1 MCEAEDQ
8 LVISA
13 FGKDVHCS
21 AGGVIIYMFFLM
33 WCFLGVAIIADIFMA
48 SIETITSK
56 EESVKQQVHKEVGST
71 EIIEREFT
79 VKVWNDTVAN
89 LTLMALGSSAPEIL
103 LSVIEV
109 TSNDFYSGDLGPS
122 TIVGSAAF
130 NLFIIIAVCVVA
142 LPEGEKRKIADLK
155 VFAITAVFSVVSY
168 LWLLIILV
176 AWTPDIVTV
185 EEGTIT
191 FLMFPLLVG
200 LAYAADAR
208 MWCFKDEKG
217 ENTSKLLEVLGPD
230 GQPLDVKVL
239 KELAQT
245 VVDKYGD
252 NHTPEQN
259 AQMMKVEAHRQ
270 RKRSRA
276 YYRVQ
281 ATRSITGGK
290 RVQDTKV
297 KDLETNP
304 DAAEMDDKGPTITF
318 ESNGFIVNEWEESD
332 QTVVKVTLVRSSKV
346 GAASVS
352 LLTSEPNG
360 PQPNG
365 PQKDAERACC
375 GVMPS
380 DVQLVQ
386 KVEEAEDKSFVD
398 NQAGKWGLEA
408 SPTAGNSCLV
418 QKVTFADEESSKTV
432 EFNLSDELVQGKQF
446 NLMLQNP
453 SAGFRLDP
461 DNSEILCNVSSDPD
475 GFAGMLSFEQE
486 SYSFDEGCGNAV
498 VAVVRKQGSSGK
510 VTCNWATKDGTALK
524 DSDYKESSGQIEF
537 EDGESRKELKIPI
550 IDDTLYELT
559 EHFFVEIFD
568 ASGNVMFDPTTDGH
582 ADKSIVKVYITDN
595 DDLRTWV
602 DGLMPFLEF
611 DRDALALGNA
621 EYGQQFCDALTVEG
635 GEDDDGNPEEPG
647 CLDWTLHTFSVPWK
661 LVFATVPPCRC
672 CGGWLTFFIS
682 LMMIGGLTAIIGD
695 LATLMGD
702 AMGLNTDVTAI
713 TFVALGT
720 SLPDTFASKKAATD
734 DPTADA
740 AIGNVT
746 GSNAVNVFLG
756 LGMPWLIA
764 AIYWSD
770 AFVSDSDKAAWLG
783 KYCGSNPTE
792 VDSALDACPSV
803 GFAVPAGELG
813 VSVGT
818 FSGCAVICLCT
829 LVVRRKVYG
838 AELGGPNKGRYLTAA
853 FFLSLWAIYI
863 GVSVYQSYS
872 Q

>member
-21 AGGVIIYMFFLM
+21 VGGVMIYMFFLM

-56 EESVKQQVHKEVGST
+56 EETVKQQVHKEVGST
-71 EIIEREFT
+71 EIVEREFT
-79 VKVWNDTVAN
+79 VKVWNGTVAN

-142 LPEGEKRKIADLK
+142 LPEGEERKIADLK

-176 AWTPDIVTV
+176 AWTPDIVTI
-185 EEGTIT
+185 EEAAIT

-200 LAYAADAR
+200 LAYTADAR
-208 MWCFKDEKG
+208 MWCFADEKG
-217 ENTSKLLEVLGPD
+217 EHTSKLLEVLGPD
-230 GQPLDVKVL
+230 GKPLDVKVL
-239 KELAQT
+239 KELAQS
-245 VVDKYGD
+245 VIDKYGD
-252 NHTPEQN
+252 DHTPEQN

-281 ATRSITGGK
+281 ATRSLTGGK

-297 KDLETNP
+297 KDLEKKP
-304 DAAEMDDKGPTITF
+304 DATEMDDKGPTITF
-318 ESNGFIVNEWEESD
+318 ESDGFIVNQGEESD
-332 QTVVKVTLVRSSKV
+332 QTVVKVTLVRSTNK

-352 LLTSEPNG
+352 LLTSSPNG
-360 PQPNG
+360 PQTATSPEG
-365 PQKDAERACC
+365 RPCC
-375 GVMPS
+375 GAVPS
-380 DVQLVQ
+380 DVHL
-386 KVEEAEDKSFVD
+386 KVDEAQDKSFLD
-398 NQAGKWGLEA
+398 NQGANWDQA
-408 SPTAGNSCLV
+408 SPSPQSGNVSLV

-432 EFNLSDELVQGKQF
+432 EFNLSNELVQGKQF
-446 NLMLQNP
+446 NLMLQDP

-461 DNSEILCNVSSDPD
+461 DNSEILCNVSNDPD
-475 GFAGMLSFEQE
+475 GGFPGMLSFEEE

-498 VAVVRKQGSSGK
+498 VTVVRKQGSSGK
-510 VTCNWATKDGTALK
+510 ITCMWATKDGTALK
-524 DSDYKESSGQIEF
+524 DSDYKESSGEIVF
-537 EDGESRKELKIPI
+537 EDGETRKELQIPV
-550 IDDTLYELT
+550 IDDTEYELT

-568 ASGNVMFDPTTDGH
+568 ASENVMFDPTTDGH

-635 GEDDDGNPEEPG
+635 GEDDDGNAEGPS
-647 CLDWTLHTFSVPWK
+647 CFDWTLHIFSVPWK
-661 LVFATVPPCRC
+661 LAFATVPPCRC

-682 LMMIGGLTAIIGD
+682 LTMIGGLTAIIGD

-770 AFVSDSDKAAWLG
+770 AFVSDSDKVAWLG
-783 KYCGSNPTE
+783 KYCGSTPTE
-792 VDSALDACPSV
+792 VDSALGACPSV

-838 AELGGPNKGRYLTAA
+838 CELGGPNKGRYLTVA